1 MSTWNFTHPE
11 SNIVTLFKAYDMEIP
26 EEPPMDLVIKQLA
39 HIIYDNMPAK
49 GTVIPLSEA
58 PCFGATYLLAE
69 LTTKTIANPTGWKLE
84 YF

>member
-1 MSTWNFTHPE
+1 
-11 SNIVTLFKAYDMEIP
+11 
-26 EEPPMDLVIKQLA
+26 
-39 HIIYDNMPAK
+39 MPAK